1 MIDAEMYYERSI
13 WENKPTL
20 TRLNEDDNATREEGE
35 LNEEELV
42 LCSRVVR
49 DFFLQKKRWCEYHTP
64 MIPDCS

>member
-1 MIDAEMYYERSI
+1 MIDAEMYYEHSI

-35 LNEEELV
+35 LNEEEFI

-49 DFFLQKKRWCEYHTP
+49 GFFL
-64 MIPDCS
+64 